1 MERWQKEASG
11 YNSIDSTFTLT
22 QVFQGL
28 LQNQLIMRTF
38 AFTHVKD
45 LEDIEEQSDEKPIGA
60 LILSMQAV
68 RFS

>member
-1 MERWQKEASG
+1 MEQWQKEASE

-38 AFTHVKD
+38 AFAHVKD
-45 LEDIEEQSDEKPIGA
+45 LEDIEDRSDEKPIGA